1 MKTSRIQGLLLPFL
15 ATIIFMVL
23 LSFTASAQVYAAS
36 SADVAITNLFGDA
49 NISQN
54 DVQTDLK
61 EQGYRSVKL
70 SWDTSGSGTAT
81 SYQILTCG
89 TKKGTYKRLLT
100 VSEKSA
106 KVLLLKGKLT
116 YIKVQPYSNDTPG
129 TASEWI
135 AVDPGKSNATKVTF
149 TQSAEELAAGTK
161 FKFQATADGNVDNT
175 VRWRSSNRAVA
186 TFNTSGRATLKATGT
201 FTATA
206 IAHDGARKSVTV
218 KVIEKYPQSLT
229 ATCDTAYTLLEGK
242 TVQLG
247 VEASEAMIVNVTW
260 SSSDKTVAK
269 VTQKGKVTAKGTGKA
284 TITASAE
291 GGASVKFKIT
301 VNPNTEEMVLWAES
315 IAQNDKYG
323 YSMGTTRGK
332 EGSGSK
338 KLNRYCGICH
348 KWDSR
353 DYDCASFVCA
363 ALAHGYKDPA
373 FIEYCGNY
381 GIGGCRDLYNKLL
394 KAGWEDKGNLKGGK
408 LKRGDILINPGA
420 HVEIYY
426 GEGMTVGAHDNY
438 DGKKGDG
445 SGREIRVGDIYG
457 HFWNHVL
464 RKPSN

>member
-1 MKTSRIQGLLLPFL
+1 MKVNFTEYKQILEAERVSIHDLLTHFKKDNMDYDQWGNIYVNFNKDTKGTPIMVAHTDNVLHGERKPVLTLDGKRIFGGNGVGIGFDDK
-15 ATIIFMVL
+15 AGIIGAIEIWKRMKKKGMRL
-23 LSFTASAQVYAAS
+23 IFTADEEVGGIGASHVPLERIEDAAYIVELDRRGS
-36 SADVAITNLFGDA
+36 
-49 NISQN
+49 N
-54 DVQTDLK
+54 DLIQ
-61 EQGYRSVKL
+61 
-70 SWDTSGSGTAT
+70 TSGYT
-81 SYQILTCG
+81 
-89 TKKGTYKRLLT
+89 RLA
-100 VSEKSA
+100 SDEFA
-106 KVLLLKGKLT
+106 KIWEDLG
-116 YIKVQPYSNDTPG
+116 
-129 TASEWI
+129 
-135 AVDPGKSNATKVTF
+135 
-149 TQSAEELAAGTK
+149 
-161 FKFQATADGNVDNT
+161 FK
-175 VRWRSSNRAVA
+175 
-186 TFNTSGRATLKATGT
+186 KATGT

-206 IAHDGARKSVTV
+206 IAHNGARKSVTV

-394 KAGWEDKGNLKGGK
+394 KAGWEDKGNLKEGK